1 MGEKGMVVNWDDMER
16 VWHHTFFNELRVNPS
31 DDIGCVL
38 LSEAPL
44 NPKVNR
50 ETITQVMFESFNV
63 PATFIAMQAVLAL
76 YASGRTTGVVV
87 DASDGVSHTVPI
99 YEGYAMPHSIL
110 RLDLA
115 GRDLTEYMMKILTE
129 RGYSFNTSAER

>member
-1 MGEKGMVVNWDDMER
+1 MGGTLMLKKPIEKGVISDWSDMEH

-44 NPKVNR
+44 NSKVNR

-63 PATFIAMQAVLAL
+63 PATFIAMQAVLSL

-87 DASDGVSHTVPI
+87 DSGDGITHTVPI
-99 YEGYAMPHSIL
+99 YEDYAMPNSIKTMEL
-110 RLDLA
+110 
-115 GRDLTEYMMKILTE
+115 G
-129 RGYSFNTSAER
+129 GQ